1 MVIES
6 KSLFDYLGKPAGD
19 KLGLEVHAAAVK
31 KDVWIGQKAIEKHIV
46 PSGYVCTYPV
56 SFLDE
61 YFNKT
66 SFTLEDRIEALEARI
81 GTLEKKLNEIKT
93 SEINDDLP
101 F

>member
-31 KDVWIGQKAIEKHIV
+31 KDVWIGKKDMEKNIV
-46 PSGYVCTYPV
+46 PAGYVCTYPI

-61 YFNKT
+61 YFNRKPA
-66 SFTLEDRIEALEARI
+66 EQVAKIEALEARI
-81 GTLEKKLNEIKT
+81 ETLEKKI
-93 SEINDDLP
+93 I
-101 F
+101 